1 MIGFASSPRIR
12 PPISHV
18 QSTGTSV
25 TDRMAAPTMAKVLV
39 KASGWKSLPS

>member
-1 MIGFASSPRIR
+1 MSRL
-12 PPISHV
+12 

-25 TDRMAAPTMAKVLV
+25 TDRRVAPAMAKVFV